1 MKQAKECFEIFF
13 LSANQ
18 STCSKFVRGL
28 TEMEEFDERFS
39 EATRQFPVFY
49 AKGYK
54 DFKVGNRK
62 SQAWK
67 KLLPQ

>member
-1 MKQAKECFEIFF
+1 MEHEASKGM
-13 LSANQ
+13 SANQ

-67 KLLPQ
+67 KLLLQ